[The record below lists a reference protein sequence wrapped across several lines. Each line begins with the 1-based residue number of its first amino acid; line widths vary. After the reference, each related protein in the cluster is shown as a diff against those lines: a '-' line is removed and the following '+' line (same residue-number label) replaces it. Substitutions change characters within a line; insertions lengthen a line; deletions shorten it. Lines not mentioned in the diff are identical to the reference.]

1 MPGDAAKT
9 LAQILKRKTFDG
21 AYYLCGEDEFQ
32 KEDATKKLI
41 AAGLDPAV
49 RDFNL
54 DVLRGS
60 EVDPKSFDG
69 IVSSLPMMSDCRV
82 VVIRDAGG
90 LKKDAKKAVLSFL
103 TKPSSSVMVLLVE
116 SVGGKKDNDF
126 ANLAT
131 LLEFTPLTPE
141 EIPGWI
147 SHWVSREL
155 SVEISSGA
163 IELLHSAVGND
174 LHQMVMELDKLASF
188 SGNRMITED
197 AVAAVVGV
205 RRGETMVDLLDAIGR
220 RDVKT
225 SLDLLD
231 HVLAQPKTTGVQIVM
246 LLATQTVA
254 LAWGRAK
261 LDEGIGAGRLQGEY
275 FSLLKQ
281 SGSAYTGRPWGTAAA
296 AWTRATNAW
305 DRESLE
311 RAFSALLT
319 ADVALKETRLSSEE
333 QILTTLILAMCAEDE
348 HKIAA

>member
-1 MPGDAAKT
+1 MPGDAVTA
-9 LAQILKRKTFDG
+9 LIQILKRKSLDG
-21 AYYLCGEDEFQ
+21 AYYICGEDEFQ

-41 AAGLDPAV
+41 ATGLDATV

-54 DVLRGS
+54 DVLRGPDA
-60 EVDPKSFDG
+60 DPKSFDG
-69 IVSSLPMMSDCRV
+69 IVSSLPMMSDRRV
-82 VVIRDAGG
+82 VVIKDASG

-103 TKPSSSVMVLLVE
+103 AKPPSSVLVLLVE
-116 SVGGKKDNDF
+116 SAGGKKDSDL
-126 ANLAT
+126 ASLAT

-141 EIPGWI
+141 EIPSWI

-155 SVEISSGA
+155 SLEISPGA
-163 IELLHSAVGND
+163 AELLHSAVGND
-174 LHQMVMELDKLASF
+174 LNQMVMELDKLASF
-188 SGNRMITED
+188 TGNRMITED
-197 AVAAVVGV
+197 AVTAVVGV
-205 RRGETMVDLLDAIGR
+205 RRGETMIDLLDAIGR
-220 RDVKT
+220 RDVKG
-225 SLDLLD
+225 SLDLLG
-231 HVLAQPKTTGVQIVM
+231 HVLAQPKTTGVQVVM

-261 LDEGIGAGRLQGEY
+261 LNEGVGGGRLQGEY
-275 FSLLKQ
+275 FNQLRQ

-296 AWTRATNAW
+296 AWASATPAW

-333 QILTTLILAMCAEDE
+333 QILTTLILAMCADDE

>member
-1 MPGDAAKT
+1 MSGDAAKA
-9 LAQILKRKTFDG
+9 LVQILKRKSLDG
-21 AYYLCGEDEFQ
+21 AYYICGDDEFQ

-41 AAGLDPAV
+41 AAGLDPTV

-54 DVLRGS
+54 DILRGLD
-60 EVDPKSFDG
+60 VDPKSFDG
-69 IVSSLPMMSDCRV
+69 IISSLPMMSDRRV

-90 LKKDAKKAVLSFL
+90 LKKEAKKAVLGFVG
-103 TKPSSSVMVLLVE
+103 KPSSSVMLLLVE
-116 SVGGKKDNDF
+116 SAGGKKDDDF
-126 ANLAT
+126 ANATT
-131 LLEFTPLTPE
+131 LLEFMPLTPE
-141 EIPGWI
+141 EIPSWI
-147 SHWVSREL
+147 TRWVSREL
-155 SVEISSGA
+155 GLEISAGA
-163 IELLHSAVGND
+163 AELLHSAVGSD

-188 SGNRMITED
+188 TRNRMITED
-197 AVAAVVGV
+197 AVTSVVGV
-205 RRGETMVDLLDAIGR
+205 RRGETMVDLLDVIGR
-220 RDVKT
+220 RDVKG
-225 SLDLLD
+225 SLDLLG

-261 LDEGIGAGRLQGEY
+261 LDEGVAAGRLQGEY
-275 FSLLKQ
+275 FSLLRQ

-296 AWTRATNAW
+296 AWASATHAW
-305 DRESLE
+305 NRESLE

>member
-1 MPGDAAKT
+1 MPGDAVKA
-9 LAQILKRKTFDG
+9 LVQILKRKSLDG
-21 AYYLCGEDEFQ
+21 AYYVCGEDEFQ
-32 KEDATKKLI
+32 KEDATKRLI
-41 AAGLDPAV
+41 AAGLDLTV

-54 DVLRGS
+54 DVLRGTD
-60 EVDPKSFDG
+60 VDPKSFDG
-69 IVSSLPMMSDCRV
+69 IVSSLPMMSDRRV
-82 VVIRDAGG
+82 VVIRDVSG
-90 LKKDAKKAVLSFL
+90 LKKEAKKAVLSFL
-103 TKPSSSVMVLLVE
+103 AKPSSSVMVLLVE
-116 SVGGKKDNDF
+116 SAGGKKDNEL

-131 LLEFTPLTPE
+131 LLEFMPLTPE

-147 SHWVSREL
+147 SRWVSREL
-155 SVEISSGA
+155 NLEISAGA
-163 IELLHSAVGND
+163 AELLHSAVGND

-188 SGNRMITED
+188 TGNRMITED

-220 RDVKT
+220 RDVKG
-225 SLDLLD
+225 SLGLLG

-261 LDEGIGAGRLQGEY
+261 LDEGVGAGRLQGEY
-275 FSLLKQ
+275 FNLLRQ

-296 AWTRATNAW
+296 AWASATHAW
-305 DRESLE
+305 NRESLE

>member
-1 MPGDAAKT
+1 MPGDAAKA
-9 LAQILKRKTFDG
+9 LVQILKRKSLDG
-21 AYYLCGEDEFQ
+21 AYYICGEDEFQ

-54 DVLRGS
+54 DVVRGTD
-60 EVDPKSFDG
+60 VDPKSFDG
-69 IVSSLPMMSDCRV
+69 IVSSLPMMSERRV
-82 VVIRDAGG
+82 VVVRDVGG
-90 LKKDAKKAVLSFL
+90 LKKEAKKAVLSFL
-103 TKPSSSVMVLLVE
+103 ENPSPSVMVLLVE
-116 SVGGKKDNDF
+116 SAGGKKDNDL

-131 LLEFTPLTPE
+131 LLEFMPLTSE
-141 EIPGWI
+141 EIPDWI
-147 SHWVSREL
+147 NRWVSREL
-155 SVEISSGA
+155 NLEISPGA
-163 IELLHSAVGND
+163 TELLHSAVGND

-188 SGNRMITED
+188 TGNRMITEE

-205 RRGETMVDLLDAIGR
+205 RRGETMIDLLDAIGR
-220 RDVKT
+220 RDVKR
-225 SLDLLD
+225 SLDLLG

-261 LDEGIGAGRLQGEY
+261 LDEGVAAGRLQGEY

-281 SGSAYTGRPWGTAAA
+281 SGSAYTGRPWGSAAA
-296 AWTRATNAW
+296 AWTSGAHAW

-319 ADVALKETRLSSEE
+319 ADVALKESRLSSEE
-333 QILTTLILAMCAEDE
+333 QILTTLVLAMCAEDE